1 MSSSLLLINCL
12 VYFVLIMKKVQT
24 GQVIEF
30 YSNSCLVKTNFGEF
44 TCLAIKNVVV
54 GDFVELEI
62 IQDSKKSLGKILKI
76 NQRFS
81 FLSKKDKGKKKLFA
95 ANITHVGI
103 LITPIPK
110 TSSEFIDKWILKTK
124 LSNIE
129 AFIINNKNDLD
140 ADKEYRNKIKIYK
153 NLNIKIINTSAKYG
167 KNLEELNNYI
177 QNKSILFVGNSGA
190 GKSTLTSKIVGKDL
204 KTRELSNDQGV
215 HTTSISSL
223 YELPNGIKIIDSP
236 GMRDIQ
242 ILEYDKEQIIYGFEE
257 ILKSSKGCK
266 YNDCNHINNEG
277 CNVKKD
283 LLNGVISKSRYN
295 NFIKFRDLQ

>member
-1 MSSSLLLINCL
+1 
-12 VYFVLIMKKVQT
+12 MKKVQT

-81 FLSKKDKGKKKLFA
+81 SLSKKDKGKKKLFA

-140 ADKEYRNKIKIYK
+140 ADKEYRSKIKIYK

-167 KNLEELNNYI
+167 K
-177 QNKSILFVGNSGA
+177 KA
-190 GKSTLTSKIVGKDL
+190 
-204 KTRELSNDQGV
+204 
-215 HTTSISSL
+215 
-223 YELPNGIKIIDSP
+223 
-236 GMRDIQ
+236 
-242 ILEYDKEQIIYGFEE
+242 
-257 ILKSSKGCK
+257 
-266 YNDCNHINNEG
+266 
-277 CNVKKD
+277 
-283 LLNGVISKSRYN
+283 
-295 NFIKFRDLQ
+295 